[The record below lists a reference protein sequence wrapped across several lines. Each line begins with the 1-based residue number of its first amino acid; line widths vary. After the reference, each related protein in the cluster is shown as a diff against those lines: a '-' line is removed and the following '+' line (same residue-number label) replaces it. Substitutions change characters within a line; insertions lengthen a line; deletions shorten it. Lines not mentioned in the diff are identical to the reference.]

1 MATPQPY
8 PSRDPV
14 VETKGPN
21 QGYVSFEWDKW
32 FQGLSGQVAASP
44 AVVPSG
50 LISALSQ
57 TASIALTPV
66 GSTQVAGIYR
76 VDLYT
81 QVKTVA
87 GVASSTQVGL
97 SWTYNG
103 VVQIWTGTLMNGN
116 LTTTNQPE
124 SVVIAIDAGG
134 PISYQVTYAS
144 NPASAMVYDFYLA
157 LELIGNL

>member
-8 PSRDPV
+8 PSRDPM

-21 QGYVSFEWDKW
+21 LGYVRFEWDRW
-32 FQGLSGQVAASP
+32 FQSLSGQVAAAP

-50 LISALSQ
+50 LVTALGQ
-57 TASIALTPV
+57 TASIALTPI
-66 GSTQVAGIYR
+66 GSTQVAGVYR
-76 VDLYT
+76 VSVYT
-81 QVKTVA
+81 QCKTPA

-103 VVQIWTGTLMNGN
+103 VVQTWTGALMNGN
-116 LTTTNQPE
+116 TTATNQPE
-124 SVVIAIDAGG
+124 EAVIAIDAGG

-144 NPASAMVYDFYLA
+144 NPAAAMVFDFYIT
-157 LELIGNL
+157 LELIGAL